1 MDNLFTLVK
10 QEDDNKLLE
19 DLYIAYYDTRKNKRN
34 KKVSLEYELDFEK
47 NIINLHKSIINK
59 SYKPK
64 SCIAFLVKRP
74 VLREVF
80 AASFEDRIIHHYIYN
95 QISPIFEKEFIEDS
109 YSCRKGKGTLF
120 GINRVFDFIKECS
133 CDYSKDCYILKLDIK
148 GYFYSINKNILYEI
162 IIKELVD
169 KKRFLNCDFDTL
181 IFLITK
187 TIFSNPRKDVV
198 VYKDKDWDILPKNK
212 SLFYAKENC
221 GLPIGNL
228 TSQLFSNI
236 YMNIFDRYVKDE
248 LKIKYYG
255 RYVDDFVIVHQNKD
269 FLKKSITI
277 FRNFLENNLHLEIH
291 PNKIYLQDYKKGLSF
306 LGAFLKPNVKFPSKR
321 IKANFNN
328 LIYSINQNITFNEEY
343 ILNIRNQINSYL
355 GILGHLKSYR
365 LKEKSLSKLN
375 SSFFETFYFD
385 DNLVKVSIRKNYAK
399 S

>member
-10 QEDDNKLLE
+10 QKDDNKLLE

-64 SCIAFLVKRP
+64 PCIAFLVKRP

-109 YSCRKGKGTLF
+109 YSCRKGKGTLY

-133 CDYSKDCYILKLDIK
+133 ENYTKQCYILKLDIK

-198 VYKDKDWDILPKNK
+198 VYKDKDWDILPKSK

-236 YMNIFDRYVKDE
+236 YMNIFDRYVKDK

-269 FLKKSITI
+269 FLKKNITI
-277 FRNFLENNLHLEIH
+277 FRNFLKNNLHLEIH
-291 PNKIYLQDYKKGLSF
+291 PNKIYLQDYKK
-306 LGAFLKPNVKFPSKR
+306 A
-321 IKANFNN
+321 
-328 LIYSINQNITFNEEY
+328 
-343 ILNIRNQINSYL
+343 YL
-355 GILGHLKSYR
+355 L
-365 LKEKSLSKLN
+365 
-375 SSFFETFYFD
+375 
-385 DNLVKVSIRKNYAK
+385 
-399 S
+399 